1 MKNIE
6 IKKEIFDKI
15 KFSDEYNIYVWA
27 WCEYSNDTYNI
38 WGEIALEIDGDFE
51 EFFSIDKIE
60 YDKSADNLTAD
71 ELKEIKKELKKTYKY
86 LDKHFNNVKIEEEIQ
101 WV

>member
-6 IKKEIFDKI
+6 IKKEILDKI

-27 WCEYSNDTYNI
+27 WCERDLV